1 MARRFSLRLAL
12 IVAVGLAVRLVYLW
26 ASRKGTCNF
35 LYPADRPPG
44 CAGDSYVY
52 HYGARLLADGKGF
65 IVPTDYVV
73 SGGTV
78 HKAGYGEALSSVL
91 H

>member
-44 CAGDSYVY
+44 VRRRRAVDRVGQS
-52 HYGARLLADGKGF
+52 ADGGRGA
-65 IVPTDYVV
+65 VRRDAVD
-73 SGGTV
+73 GGTG
-78 HKAGYGEALSSVL
+78 AGPDAVA
-91 H
+91 